1 MSRNIDLCVPTRSMG
16 TRGEMIFSNSQYLLL
31 FPHRSKKIEKSSW
44 QCYANPTMKH
54 LFCNIIKN
62 LKYEEAKYD

>member
-1 MSRNIDLCVPTRSMG
+1 MG
-16 TRGEMIFSNSQYLLL
+16 TRGKMIFSNSQYLLL
-31 FPHRSKKIEKSSW
+31 FPHHSKKIEKSSW